1 MIGPIHHAAI
11 VANPIA
17 GRGRVRPVAQ
27 EIARQLESAGIG
39 AALLIDTPADAQA
52 DYLLHADA
60 VIAIGGDGTLR
71 AAAARCLELRG
82 TIPPLLPVPMGTA
95 NLMARH
101 LGINWPAAE
110 LADRAVQSVRRG
122 QITLLDA
129 AQANGQLFLLMAGV
143 GLDAQIVHDLHRLRT
158 GPIRRASYLIP
169 ALMTLARYKYPPIR
183 VLIDG
188 ATACEMAPAVA
199 FAANVSEYGT
209 GFALL
214 PQARP
219 DDGLLDVCIIPVKNS
234 AEALW
239 HFLRAAVGE
248 HLSGQGVIHARGKQI
263 VIESLRP
270 VPMQIDGE
278 PAGFTPA
285 HIDLLPMRVP
295 FVLPM

>member
-1 MIGPIHHAAI
+1 MIVPIHRAAI

-27 EIARQLESAGIG
+27 QIARQLESAGFD
-39 AALLIDTPADAQA
+39 AALLIDTPPDAQA
-52 DYLLHADA
+52 DSLLHADA
-60 VIAIGGDGTLR
+60 VIAVGGDGTLR
-71 AAAARCLELRG
+71 AAATRCLELRG
-82 TIPPLLPVPMGTA
+82 NIPPLLPVPMGTA
-95 NLMARH
+95 NLMARY
-101 LGINWPAAE
+101 LRIDWPAGD

-129 AQANGQLFLLMAGV
+129 ARANGQLFLLMAGV

-169 ALMTLARYKYPPIR
+169 ALMTLARYRYPPIR

-188 ATACEMAPAVA
+188 AAAFEMAPAVA
-199 FAANVSEYGT
+199 FVANVKEYGT

-239 HFLRAAVGE
+239 HFLRAALGE
-248 HLSGQGVIHARGKQI
+248 HLLGEGVIYARGKQI
-263 VIESLRP
+263 DIESLRP
-270 VPMQIDGE
+270 VPMQVDGE
-278 PAGFTPA
+278 PAGYTPA
-285 HIDLLPMRVP
+285 HIDLLPLRVP
-295 FVLPM
+295 FVLPI